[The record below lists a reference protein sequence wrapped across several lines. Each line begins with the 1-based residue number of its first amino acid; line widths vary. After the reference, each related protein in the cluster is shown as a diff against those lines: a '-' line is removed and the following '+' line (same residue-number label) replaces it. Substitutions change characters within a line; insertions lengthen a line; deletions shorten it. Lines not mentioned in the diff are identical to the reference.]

1 MSNRPR
7 LTRSI
12 PFWILLIGSLAA
24 VAYGAWMVVDKIATM
39 NATLT
44 DQTATGVEVY
54 GGQAWVTLG
63 AAIVGAGL
71 IGLVAT
77 LALAV
82 ASSFVATPVVEVV
95 EPIAWA
101 EADDE
106 VAVIEEAPVAAES
119 VVAEPVVAEPVAASA
134 SDAGAEE
141 DELAKR

>member
-7 LTRSI
+7 FTRSV
-12 PFWILLIGSLAA
+12 PFWILLVGSLAA
-24 VAYGAWMVVDKIATM
+24 VAYGAWIVVDKIATM
-39 NATLT
+39 NTTLT

-82 ASSFVATPVVEVV
+82 ASSFVSAPVVEVV
-95 EPIAWA
+95 EPIEW
-101 EADDE
+101 ADDE
-106 VAVIEEAPVAAES
+106 VAVIEDAPVAAE
-119 VVAEPVVAEPVAASA
+119 AVAAEA
-134 SDAGAEE
+134 SGAGSDT